1 MLTAVA
7 VIVVT
12 ATTPCAH
19 AGSTSDADVLAIS
32 RKHCV
37 MCHAANPIHESFQV
51 APKNIILETVAD
63 LRKHAVTIYA
73 QTVQTKAMPL
83 GNQSNMADDERVTLG
98 RWLKELPKESP

>member
-32 RKHCV
+32 RK
-37 MCHAANPIHESFQV
+37 HESFQV

-83 GNQSNMADDERVTLG
+83 GNQSNMADDERVPLG